1 MVDLIHSDIND
12 KIITP
17 AIRKWSIS
25 GGLHYNKDTDQAPI
39 FDFLYKHQGFL
50 VIAKEHFRALKVL
63 LNYCK
68 ERKINYYISA
78 IQDPLDQ
85 LNGVEYISDDITML
99 LNEVEYQNWF
109 RFENNFIDKFLGHT
123 EHPTTEEHQVLCQ
136 HILNA
141 TE

>member
-1 MVDLIHSDIND
+1 M
-12 KIITP
+12 
-17 AIRKWSIS
+17 
-25 GGLHYNKDTDQAPI
+25 
-39 FDFLYKHQGFL
+39 
-50 VIAKEHFRALKVL
+50 L